1 MLGLF
6 SKKKILLV
14 EDSESLS
21 KAVLFKLKASGY
33 KVLIARSYEEAVD
46 MLDKHKGSIKAVW
59 LDHWLHGKKTGLD
72 VLQYIKSQDN
82 LKSMLVFVV
91 SSSGDEWSK
100 MYEDL
105 GVTKYFVKSDYLMST
120 ILKEI
125 QSYIDRDER

>member
-1 MLGLF
+1 MGLF
-6 SKKKILLV
+6 SKRKILVV

-21 KAVLFKLKASGY
+21 KAVIFKLKASGL
-33 KVLIARSYEEAVD
+33 KVVNAKSFDEAVKY
-46 MLDKHKGSIKAVW
+46 LDKTKNIKAVW

-72 VLQYIKSQDN
+72 VLQYIKEQDN
-82 LKSMLVFVV
+82 LKDLPVFVV

-105 GVTKYFVKSDYLMST
+105 GVTKYFVKSDYLMGT

-125 QSYIDRDER
+125 QSFLDRTE